1 MRPEEKKLLKL
12 LERLP
17 AEQQDTVF
25 AFVEFLAARNPAI
38 DVAVPQEPLA
48 IPRPAEESVVKAIK
62 RLRETYP
69 MLNTDKLLH
78 EASGFMMK
86 HVMHGKP
93 AVEAIDELET
103 LFVRYYESHKDAG
116 AD

>member
-1 MRPEEKKLLKL
+1 MRTEEKKLLKL
-12 LERLP
+12 LGTLP
-17 AEQQDTVF
+17 QEQQETVY
-25 AFVEFLAARNPAI
+25 AFVEFLAARNPA
-38 DVAVPQEPLA
+38 VEVEVVQTPLS

-62 RLRETYP
+62 RLRATYP
-69 MLNTDKLLH
+69 MLSTDELVH

-103 LFVRYYESHKDAG
+103 LFVRYYESHKAG
-116 AD
+116 KKG